1 MDFSRNKGFM
11 VSKPQSN
18 KIFFKEPNSQR
29 IFWKPPPDNHCNCYL
44 IPSCPTK
51 EKGCRKSDIPHS
63 KVYIM
68 HAVTDM
74 LSIVS

>member
-18 KIFFKEPNSQR
+18 KNFFTAYFLETAPLTIIVIAISYFRVLPKKGMPEIR
-29 IFWKPPPDNHCNCYL
+29 HPP
-44 IPSCPTK
+44 
-51 EKGCRKSDIPHS
+51 S